1 MENVNKKYLGAGLVC
16 FAASLWGLDGI
27 VLTPRLFKLGV
38 PFVVFILHFVPFVF
52 MSFLFGKREMK
63 NIVAL
68 PKKDLFYYFCIALF
82 GGSLGTL
89 SIVKALF
96 FVFMS
101 FLFGKREMKNIVA
114 LPKKDLFYYFCIAL
128 FGGSLGTL
136 SIVKALFLVNFQ
148 HLTVVTL
155 LQKCQPIFALILAR
169 LILKEKLG
177 KNFCFLTLLAMIGG
191 YVMTFEFALP
201 HSTGSDN
208 ILPACGLALLA
219 AFSFGSSTV
228 FGKRILTNSSFITA
242 LYTALPHSTGS
253 DNILPACG
261 LALLAAFSFG
271 SSTVF
276 GKRILTNSSFIT
288 ALYTRFFFTSIVTF
302 VFVLL
307 SGDFRYFGQVTPY
320 QWLIFVTI
328 MLTSGSMAIMIY
340 YRGLRYI
347 DASVATICELA
358 FPISSVVFDY
368 IFNGNLLT

>member
-38 PFVVFILHFVPFVF
+38 PFVVFILHFVP
-52 MSFLFGKREMK
+52 
-63 NIVAL
+63 
-68 PKKDLFYYFCIALF
+68 
-82 GGSLGTL
+82 
-89 SIVKALF
+89 

-208 ILPACGLALLA
+208 I
-219 AFSFGSSTV
+219 F
-228 FGKRILTNSSFITA
+228 
-242 LYTALPHSTGS
+242 
-253 DNILPACG
+253 PACG

-307 SGDFRYFGQVTPY
+307 SGDFRYFGEVTPY

-368 IFNGNLLT
+368 IFNGNLLTQQQFMGAVLLVFAIISIGKTQR